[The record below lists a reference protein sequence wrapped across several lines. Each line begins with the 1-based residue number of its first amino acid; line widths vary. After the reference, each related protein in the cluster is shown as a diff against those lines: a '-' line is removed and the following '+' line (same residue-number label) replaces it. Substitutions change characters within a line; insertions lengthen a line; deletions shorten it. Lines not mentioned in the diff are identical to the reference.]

1 METSRAAIRAER
13 NKAKDAIRT
22 VVTLVVALAA
32 VVIILPMLTS
42 NPPEYYR
49 AQDLYNAA
57 IRLKKNGDLDTAIS
71 KLKQIPDNVPEIYR
85 KGEKLLDEIQREK
98 QELQAAMR
106 GEDEKAFEKFKTYV
120 YGHPRD
126 TDNITVMVEDFRKKF
141 PYSRYIENIDTTI
154 SDAQKRMELE
164 EEATFKRMLDA
175 VDNALL
181 SNEYEQAMSI
191 LIRYYDSHKYSKK
204 RDNIIKKQ
212 KDIVDSCMKYYSLQS
227 AKANRLIGDR
237 KYQEA
242 RSIYSDI
249 LNKIGGTPFAEFKNI
264 FYAANMEIDRIAK
277 LIQSKNG

>member
-1 METSRAAIRAER
+1 METSRATIRAER

-106 GEDEKAFEKFKTYV
+106 GEDEKAFEKFKTHV
-120 YGHPRD
+120 
-126 TDNITVMVEDFRKKF
+126 
-141 PYSRYIENIDTTI
+141 
-154 SDAQKRMELE
+154 
-164 EEATFKRMLDA
+164 
-175 VDNALL
+175 
-181 SNEYEQAMSI
+181 YEQAMSI